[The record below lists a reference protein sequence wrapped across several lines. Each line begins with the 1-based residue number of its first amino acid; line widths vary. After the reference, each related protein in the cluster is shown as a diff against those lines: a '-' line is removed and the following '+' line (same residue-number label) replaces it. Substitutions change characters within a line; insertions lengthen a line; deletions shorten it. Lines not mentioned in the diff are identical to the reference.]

1 MTVRRSLRHDRP
13 GMEANPIS
21 FGSQVTMKR
30 RFITAVLAGSL
41 WASCNVWA
49 SDDDEIFLQR
59 RTQNGVTYLSGGVG
73 ADERDA
79 MQSVQH
85 EYTLWLSFEHEG
97 DPVLSSDTHVA
108 IRDAKG
114 YLVLEAEAEG
124 PWLMVKLPAGRYRV
138 TAKQDDQS
146 GSHIVAVGSKGV
158 TRRAIRFQGK
168 EKS

>member
-1 MTVRRSLRHDRP
+1 
-13 GMEANPIS
+13 
-21 FGSQVTMKR
+21 MKR
-30 RFITAVLAGSL
+30 RFIAAVVAGSL
-41 WASCNVWA
+41 LASFSVWA
-49 SDDDEIFLQR
+49 SDDEEFFLEP
-59 RTQNGVTYLSGGVG
+59 RTHNGVVYLSGGVG

-79 MQSVQH
+79 MQAVQH

-97 DPVLSSDTHVA
+97 ESVLSSDTEVA

-114 YLVLEAEAEG
+114 RLVLEAEAEG

-138 TAKQDDQS
+138 TAKQEDQS
-146 GSHIVAVGSKGV
+146 GSQIVAVGSKGV